1 MSTSNP
7 LRYGDF
13 AYLRVKQV
21 SKFGA
26 FLDTGTHKDI
36 LLPFHE
42 QSQKIEMGKS
52 YMVAIIMD
60 TQTERPIAT
69 QNFKKYINL
78 DTSSLQS
85 GMEVDILISHFT
97 KLGANAIIN
106 NEFEGLLY
114 KNQIYTKLNIG
125 DRLKAYIKEIRD
137 NGKVDLALSKPGIAA
152 MEDDIQKVI
161 LYLKNHHHFAPLGD
175 YSEPSVIYRELGI
188 SKKAF
193 KKAIGILY
201 KKKLINITDSGIELL

>member
-1 MSTSNP
+1 MKISNP

-13 AYLRVKQV
+13 AYLKVKQV

-26 FLDTGTHKDI
+26 FLETGNHKDI
-36 LLPFHE
+36 LLPFRE
-42 QSQKIEMGKS
+42 QTQKIEMGKS
-52 YMVAIIMD
+52 YLVAIIMD

-69 QNFKKYINL
+69 QNFKKYINS
-78 DTSSLQS
+78 DTSSLQP

-114 KNQIYTKLNIG
+114 NNQIFTKLHLG

-137 NGKVDLALSKPGIAA
+137 LGKVDLALSKPGIAA
-152 MEDDIQKVI
+152 MEDDTQKII
-161 LYLKNHHHFAPLGD
+161 LYLQNHHQFAPLGD
-175 YSEPSVIYRELGI
+175 NSEPSVIYRELGI

-193 KKAIGILY
+193 KKAIGSLY
-201 KKKLINITDSGIELL
+201 KKKLITITDTGIELL